1 MEVPKGNDGQVKGE
15 SELFRYCQPREILRR
30 AYGQRKNFGSPG
42 HFEIGGFFQGHLQT
56 MYSQTLA

>member
-42 HFEIGGFFQGHLQT
+42 QLEIGGIPPRTSPEHHR
-56 MYSQTLA
+56 A